1 MDGFTQKLRLIYTK
15 MFNEDIDKFTE
26 ALIDHQKYKSD
37 KNKSNSKFDNKK
49 TDDNKSNNNKSDNN
63 KSKKEIE
70 EDSRKQFF
78 LNRKTVLR
86 RWLLK
91 EISCTPDFQ
100 KSFKNYKLSSYQ
112 FKGKPL
118 FTLNDFRK
126 NGNIEEF
133 DDKIEHFLHNRN
145 RVQIKTDYVYIYT
158 FCEVKKKIIYY
169 KIINWEKCDDHNTV
183 ITVESDNCIYEGTF
197 SLSDENNI
205 FITLCIDTITLYFL
219 FHDSNDVSCP
229 YIVGTSMGYLPHDNK
244 VPRSQKVV
252 FAKERID
259 KTVFDLEFILNET
272 ESISA
277 IENRLNL
284 HFQDVKVTHFVKYAN
299 KFKQYLNFF
308 TRLSKEKYKERFYY
322 RLAFREF
329 YALQNLFQRVSK
341 KETYFVYDYQRALC
355 ELIDTVEEIKSIPL
369 YMVMELNDKSI
380 FLELSQKNLEIKRRF
395 LNLYSRVN
403 ITTTTIFVVEDRD
416 NLSVL
421 VQHLLEEFLEK
432 NIEIY
437 LVNRN
442 DIINEVNSLDF
453 IFIDLKDK
461 RDFVLADPIRD
472 SKDVYK
478 LFTNDINMDEYKIDY
493 QRFLRKSIKIKNSN

>member
-15 MFNEDIDKFTE
+15 LFNEDIDKFTE
-26 ALIDHQKYKSD
+26 ALIDHH
-37 KNKSNSKFDNKK
+37 KFPKHRFDL
-49 TDDNKSNNNKSDNN
+49 DS
-63 KSKKEIE
+63 E
-70 EDSRKQFF
+70 EDNRKQFF

-91 EISCTPDFQ
+91 GTSCTPDFQ
-100 KSFKNYKLSSYQ
+100 KSFPHYKLSSYQ

-118 FTLNDFRK
+118 FTLDDFRRSD
-126 NGNIEEF
+126 NAELFE
-133 DDKIEHFLHNRN
+133 DKVEHFLHNRN
-145 RVQIKTDYVYIYT
+145 RVQIKTDYTYIYT
-158 FCEVKKKIIYY
+158 FCEVENRILYY
-169 KIINWEKCDDHNTV
+169 KIVKWIKGKGNEIV
-183 ITVESDNCIYEGTF
+183 ITIEKDGSFYKGTF

-205 FITLCIDTITLYFL
+205 FITLRIDNITLYFL
-219 FHDSNDVSCP
+219 FHDNNDTSCP
-229 YIVGTSMGYLPHDNK
+229 YIVGTSMGYLPQDNK
-244 VPRSQKVV
+244 VPRSQKVI
-252 FAKERID
+252 FSKAELD
-259 KTVFDLEFILNET
+259 EDAFDLQFILNET

-284 HFQDVKVTHFVKYAN
+284 NFKDVKVTHFVKYAN
-299 KFKQYLNFF
+299 KLKQYFSFF
-308 TRLSKEKYKERFYY
+308 TRLGQEKYKERFYY

-329 YALQNLFQRVSK
+329 YALQKLFQRVSK

-355 ELIDTVEEIKSIPL
+355 ELIDTVESIKNIPL

-380 FLELSQKNLEIKRRF
+380 FLELNQKNLEIKKRF
-395 LNLYSRVN
+395 LNLYSTVHVS
-403 ITTTTIFVVEDRD
+403 TTTIFVVDEID
-416 NLSVL
+416 NISENIKK
-421 VQHLLEEFLEK
+421 LLNKLLK
-432 NIEIY
+432 HNIEVH

-478 LFTNDINMDEYKIDY
+478 LFTNDVNMDEYKIDY
-493 QRFLRKSIKIKNSN
+493 KRFLRKSILVK